1 METNLIEKNIFLNAK
16 MKKDFFVGKEYVKDF
31 IIRLLDNQET
41 TDQMKWLKEI
51 CEKGGFYVNENINI
65 NMPIGSLR
73 YYETILFWETENNIC
88 MDVVGGKS
96 NSQFLLELLGGECD
110 TRNLNEKIKNL
121 LVEYGVVFNG
131 KSQILKNDVMIYERD
146 IFLKYFKNI

>member
-1 METNLIEKNIFLNAK
+1 
-16 MKKDFFVGKEYVKDF
+16 MKEQDRIYCVV
-31 IIRLLDNQET
+31 
-41 TDQMKWLKEI
+41 
-51 CEKGGFYVNENINI
+51 FYCQ
-65 NMPIGSLR
+65 S
-73 YYETILFWETENNIC
+73 ILFWETENNIC

-131 KSQILKNDVMIYERD
+131 VLVPSLY
-146 IFLKYFKNI
+146 IFEIF